1 MEDQRR
7 EKDNPFQPI
16 SLDERLSRPVPKTRH
31 TAHEP
36 MMMRPGQLYGRTPF
50 YQPAVMGSPA
60 PTEPAAPQTVSFSS
74 QPFQPFG
81 SSTAPAAPVQAEPF
95 SSPSFRP
102 VEEIQPAA
110 PSEPSFQP
118 LWQSPMEGSPAE
130 KAVEESPSP
139 EYIPESQ
146 RPVEKDALGVPK
158 YLQRSPS
165 LGEAQPR
172 NWVPSVS
179 TTAETTAPAV
189 EWPSLDVPLWPMTK
203 PVPLEEQAA
212 PETNAAEENTPQSAS
227 ESEMPVSATETEKI
241 AKVETSAD
249 TPGEA
254 PFSNKAENTE
264 TVQSQ
269 PTQSSQPRR
278 RSRMARRELEK
289 ASATGEGTPIP
300 SEFAKA
306 PAAPHA
312 ETIAVEE
319 NENPV
324 SIPEMAAKTVLT
336 AAPQKEEPAVAS
348 TATENGADS
357 AAWGSPAETSADEL
371 QTEVARVELPS
382 STNGEPV
389 KKTRFHGESV
399 QSAETPANETIPQE
413 TEPPVSVQPQTAGTP
428 NDVPPL
434 HAAELSMDEP
444 MPQAVPVFE
453 TQPQTAEASSG
464 VQPLHEAA
472 ASMAESAPHAAA
484 PVFETQPQGAE
495 TSAAVSAA
503 QAAEESA
510 FKPQNPAAEMPMMEP
525 QPQSDNKFTAEDKS
539 APPAAEPL
547 FSAAPCRAEK
557 PVKEESTAAAAP
569 AAGEDEW
576 YKVFQQSG
584 PLWDPAASSMGSE
597 LDAFF
602 SDDAPKAEI
611 HWNFNEDDPFVPSQ
625 EQPVSETPAPVFY
638 PFEEDTLPPTEESPS
653 KDGSAPLHGF
663 DQPFVG
669 GGLPPLGGRME
680 QPSADQPFFA
690 AVSDS
695 EESSWN
701 AVGWNA
707 GGQAAAPEM
716 PFQPGQPYH
725 SAPVE
730 NNGFY
735 AGVESKKP
743 ESSRPAPHRPFAQK
757 PAAAE
762 KPKKSSKPPKEKP
775 PKPPILWGR
784 VAAIA
789 AVAVMLLFCLIA
801 GGKILMSL
809 SANEREMAH
818 VRQAYQEQQGQALEQ
833 AGVKV
838 DLLPAGETFT
848 PTSTPQVFAAP
859 KAEAVQSGNGGETSA
874 DTVEEETTRTRLRR
888 YPDNPL
894 CNVLDSMKEI
904 STEYPD
910 VLARLYIPGVLDEY
924 VVQRNNTY
932 YLTHNYR
939 GSLSDGGA
947 VFLDKDC
954 FISTPPENLLLR
966 GEGNVAGVSFAPL
979 WQYESGGIGFAAGA
993 CFAQL
998 TTLYEDARYVL
1009 FSVIVADSDP
1019 AKPGYFDYASHDT
1032 FDTDAQMME
1041 YVQSAADRSLYGFS
1055 VSVEPSDRLMTL
1067 ATVSSRGNGKCLV
1080 LLFRMVRE
1088 GEAVP

>member
-60 PTEPAAPQTVSFSS
+60 PTEPASPQTIPFSS
-74 QPFQPFG
+74 FQPFG
-81 SSTAPAAPVQAEPF
+81 SVNASVAPMQPEPF
-95 SSPSFRP
+95 ASPSFRP

-130 KAVEESPSP
+130 KAVEESPSS

-227 ESEMPVSATETEKI
+227 ESEMPVSATKPEKI

-249 TPGEA
+249 APGEA
-254 PFSNKAENTE
+254 PLSNKAENTE

-269 PTQSSQPRR
+269 PTQSPQPRR

-348 TATENGADS
+348 PATENGADS

-371 QTEVARVELPS
+371 QTEAARVELPS

-389 KKTRFHGESV
+389 RKTRFHGENV
-399 QSAETPANETIPQE
+399 QAAETPANETIPQE

-434 HAAELSMDEP
+434 HAAELSMDEL
-444 MPQAVPVFE
+444 MPPAVPVFE
-453 TQPQTAEASSG
+453 NQPQTAEASSD

-472 ASMAESAPHAAA
+472 ASMAESAPHAA
-484 PVFETQPQGAE
+484 
-495 TSAAVSAA
+495 AA

-525 QPQSDNKFTAEDKS
+525 QPQSDNEFTVKDQ
-539 APPAAEPL
+539 PDPAAEPL

-557 PVKEESTAAAAP
+557 PVKEENTAAAAP

-611 HWNFNEDDPFVPSQ
+611 HWNFNEDDPFVPLQ

-638 PFEEDTLPPTEESPS
+638 PFEEDMLPPTEESPS
-653 KDGSAPLHGF
+653 KEGSAPLHGF

-690 AVSDS
+690 AASDS
-695 EESSWN
+695 EETS
-701 AVGWNA
+701 WNA

-809 SANEREMAH
+809 SANEREMAQ

-947 VFLDKDC
+947 VFLDRDC

>member
-31 TAHEP
+31 TSHEP

-60 PTEPAAPQTVSFSS
+60 PTEPAAPQTVPFSS
-74 QPFQPFG
+74 FQPFG
-81 SSTAPAAPVQAEPF
+81 SVNASVAPMQPEPF
-95 SSPSFRP
+95 ASPSFRP

-179 TTAETTAPAV
+179 TTAETTAPAA

-203 PVPLEEQAA
+203 PMPLEEQAA

-227 ESEMPVSATETEKI
+227 ESEMPVSATKPEKI

-249 TPGEA
+249 APGEA
-254 PFSNKAENTE
+254 PLSNKAENTE

-371 QTEVARVELPS
+371 QTEAARVELPS

-389 KKTRFHGESV
+389 RKTRFHGESV

-413 TEPPVSVQPQTAGTP
+413 TEPPVSVQPQTAETP

-434 HAAELSMDEP
+434 HAAEPFMAEP

-495 TSAAVSAA
+495 TS
-503 QAAEESA
+503 
-510 FKPQNPAAEMPMMEP
+510 MMEP
-525 QPQSDNKFTAEDKS
+525 QPQSDNEFTAEDKP

-557 PVKEESTAAAAP
+557 PVKEENTAAAAP

-584 PLWDPAASSMGSE
+584 PLWDPAASPMGSE

-611 HWNFNEDDPFVPSQ
+611 HWNFNEDDPFVPLQ

-638 PFEEDTLPPTEESPS
+638 PFEEDMLPPTEESPS
-653 KDGSAPLHGF
+653 KEGSAPLHGF

-690 AVSDS
+690 AASDS
-695 EESSWN
+695 EETS
-701 AVGWNA
+701 WNA

-809 SANEREMAH
+809 SANEREMAQ

-848 PTSTPQVFAAP
+848 PTSTPQMFAAP

-888 YPDNPL
+888 YPNNPL

-947 VFLDKDC
+947 VFLDRDC

-1088 GEAVP
+1088 GETVP

>member
-60 PTEPAAPQTVSFSS
+60 PTEPAAPQTVPFSS
-74 QPFQPFG
+74 FQPFG
-81 SSTAPAAPVQAEPF
+81 SVNASVAPMQPEPF
-95 SSPSFRP
+95 ASPSFRP

-165 LGEAQPR
+165 LGKAQPR

-179 TTAETTAPAV
+179 TTAETTAPAA

-249 TPGEA
+249 APGEA
-254 PFSNKAENTE
+254 PLSNKAENTE
-264 TVQSQ
+264 TVQSR

-371 QTEVARVELPS
+371 QTEAARVELPS

-389 KKTRFHGESV
+389 RKTRFHGENV
-399 QSAETPANETIPQE
+399 QAAETPANETIPQE

-434 HAAELSMDEP
+434 HAAELSMDEL
-444 MPQAVPVFE
+444 MPPAVPVFE
-453 TQPQTAEASSG
+453 NQPQTAEASSD
-464 VQPLHEAA
+464 VPPLHEAA
-472 ASMAESAPHAAA
+472 ASMAESAPHMAA

-495 TSAAVSAA
+495 TSAAMSAA

-510 FKPQNPAAEMPMMEP
+510 FKPQTPAAETSMMEP
-525 QPQSDNKFTAEDKS
+525 QPQSDNEFTVKDQ
-539 APPAAEPL
+539 PDPAAEPL

-584 PLWDPAASSMGSE
+584 PLWDPAASPMGSE

-625 EQPVSETPAPVFY
+625 EQPVAETPAPVFY

-653 KDGSAPLHGF
+653 KDGSVPLHGF

-690 AVSDS
+690 AASDS
-695 EESSWN
+695 EETS
-701 AVGWNA
+701 WNA

-809 SANEREMAH
+809 SANEREMAQ

-947 VFLDKDC
+947 VFLDRDC

-1088 GEAVP
+1088 GETVP

>member
-60 PTEPAAPQTVSFSS
+60 PTEPASPQTVPFSS
-74 QPFQPFG
+74 FQPFG
-81 SSTAPAAPVQAEPF
+81 SVNASVAPMQPEPF
-95 SSPSFRP
+95 ASPSFRP

-227 ESEMPVSATETEKI
+227 ESEMPVSATKPEKI

-249 TPGEA
+249 APGEA
-254 PFSNKAENTE
+254 PLSNKAENTE

-300 SEFAKA
+300 SEFAEA
-306 PAAPHA
+306 PTAPHV
-312 ETIAVEE
+312 ETGTVEE
-319 NENPV
+319 SEN
-324 SIPEMAAKTVLT
+324 SESTPEMAAETLLT
-336 AAPQKEEPAVAS
+336 AAPEKEEPAVAS
-348 TATENGADS
+348 PATENGADS

-371 QTEVARVELPS
+371 QTEAARVELPS

-389 KKTRFHGESV
+389 RKTRFHGESV
-399 QSAETPANETIPQE
+399 QAAETPANETIPQE

-434 HAAELSMDEP
+434 HAAEPFMAEP
-444 MPQAVPVFE
+444 MPPAVPVFE
-453 TQPQTAEASSG
+453 NQPQTAEASSG
-464 VQPLHEAA
+464 VQPLHEAV

-495 TSAAVSAA
+495 TSAAMFAA

-510 FKPQNPAAEMPMMEP
+510 FKPQTPAAEMPMMEP
-525 QPQSDNKFTAEDKS
+525 QPQSDNEFTAEDKP

-557 PVKEESTAAAAP
+557 PVKEENTAAAAP

-584 PLWDPAASSMGSE
+584 PLWDPAASPMGSE

-611 HWNFNEDDPFVPSQ
+611 HWNFNEDDPFVPLQ

-638 PFEEDTLPPTEESPS
+638 PFEEDMLPPTEESPS
-653 KDGSAPLHGF
+653 KEGSAPLHGF

-690 AVSDS
+690 AASDS
-695 EESSWN
+695 EETS
-701 AVGWNA
+701 WNA
-707 GGQAAAPEM
+707 GGQASAPEM

-725 SAPVE
+725 AAPVE

-809 SANEREMAH
+809 SANEREMAQ

-947 VFLDKDC
+947 VFLDRDC

-998 TTLYEDARYVL
+998 TILYEDARYVL

>member
-60 PTEPAAPQTVSFSS
+60 PTEPAAPQTVPFSS
-74 QPFQPFG
+74 FQPFG
-81 SSTAPAAPVQAEPF
+81 SVNASVAPMQPEPF
-95 SSPSFRP
+95 ASPSFRP

-227 ESEMPVSATETEKI
+227 ESEMPVSATKPEKI

-249 TPGEA
+249 APGEA
-254 PFSNKAENTE
+254 PLSNKAENTE

-306 PAAPHA
+306 PTAPHA
-312 ETIAVEE
+312 ETSRCGRKRKLR
-319 NENPV
+319 V

-371 QTEVARVELPS
+371 QTEAARVELPS

-389 KKTRFHGESV
+389 RKTRFHGENV
-399 QSAETPANETIPQE
+399 QAAETPANETIPQE
-413 TEPPVSVQPQTAGTP
+413 TEPPVSVQPQTAETP
-428 NDVPPL
+428 NDVP
-434 HAAELSMDEP
+434 
-444 MPQAVPVFE
+444 
-453 TQPQTAEASSG
+453 
-464 VQPLHEAA
+464 PLHEAA
-472 ASMAESAPHAAA
+472 ASMAESAPHMAA

-495 TSAAVSAA
+495 TSAAMSAA

-510 FKPQNPAAEMPMMEP
+510 FKPQTPAAETSMMEP
-525 QPQSDNKFTAEDKS
+525 QPQSDNEFTVKDQ
-539 APPAAEPL
+539 PDPAAEPL

-584 PLWDPAASSMGSE
+584 PLWDPAASPMGSE

-611 HWNFNEDDPFVPSQ
+611 HWNFNEDDPFVPLQ

-653 KDGSAPLHGF
+653 KEGSAPLHGF

-690 AVSDS
+690 AASDS
-695 EESSWN
+695 EETS
-701 AVGWNA
+701 WNA

-809 SANEREMAH
+809 SANEREMAQ

-848 PTSTPQVFAAP
+848 PMSTPQVFAAP

-947 VFLDKDC
+947 VFLDRDC

-966 GEGNVAGVSFAPL
+966 GEGDVAGVSFAPL

-1088 GEAVP
+1088 GETVP

>member
-60 PTEPAAPQTVSFSS
+60 PTEPAAPQTVPFSS
-74 QPFQPFG
+74 FQPFG
-81 SSTAPAAPVQAEPF
+81 SVNASVAPMQPEPF
-95 SSPSFRP
+95 ASPSFRP

-227 ESEMPVSATETEKI
+227 ESEMPVSATKPEKI

-249 TPGEA
+249 APGEA
-254 PFSNKAENTE
+254 PLSNKAENTE
-264 TVQSQ
+264 TAQSQ

-371 QTEVARVELPS
+371 QTEAARVELPS

-389 KKTRFHGESV
+389 RKTRFHGENV
-399 QSAETPANETIPQE
+399 QAAETPANETIPQE

-434 HAAELSMDEP
+434 HAAEPFMAEP

-495 TSAAVSAA
+495 TSAAMSAA

-510 FKPQNPAAEMPMMEP
+510 FKPQTPAAETSMMEP
-525 QPQSDNKFTAEDKS
+525 QPQSDNEFTVKDQ
-539 APPAAEPL
+539 PDPAAEPL

-584 PLWDPAASSMGSE
+584 PLWDPAASPMGSE

-611 HWNFNEDDPFVPSQ
+611 YWNFNEDDPFVPSQ
-625 EQPVSETPAPVFY
+625 EQPVAETPAPVFY

-653 KDGSAPLHGF
+653 KEGSAPLHGF

-669 GGLPPLGGRME
+669 SGLPPLGGRME

-690 AVSDS
+690 AASDS
-695 EESSWN
+695 EETSWN

-725 SAPVE
+725 AAPVE

-809 SANEREMAH
+809 SANEREMAQ

-947 VFLDKDC
+947 VFLDRDC

>member
-31 TAHEP
+31 TVHEP

-50 YQPAVMGSPA
+50 YQPAVMSSPA
-60 PTEPAAPQTVSFSS
+60 PTEPAAPQTVPFSS
-74 QPFQPFG
+74 FQPFG
-81 SSTAPAAPVQAEPF
+81 SVNASVAPMQPEPF
-95 SSPSFRP
+95 ASPSFRP

-165 LGEAQPR
+165 LGKAQPR

-179 TTAETTAPAV
+179 TTAETTAPAA

-227 ESEMPVSATETEKI
+227 ESEMPVSATKPEKI

-249 TPGEA
+249 APGEA

-289 ASATGEGTPIP
+289 ASATGEGAPIP

-371 QTEVARVELPS
+371 QTEAARVELPS

-389 KKTRFHGESV
+389 RKTRFHGENV
-399 QSAETPANETIPQE
+399 QAAETPANETIPQE
-413 TEPPVSVQPQTAGTP
+413 TEPPVSVQPQTA
-428 NDVPPL
+428 
-434 HAAELSMDEP
+434 
-444 MPQAVPVFE
+444 
-453 TQPQTAEASSG
+453 EASSN

-472 ASMAESAPHAAA
+472 ASMAESAPH
-484 PVFETQPQGAE
+484 
-495 TSAAVSAA
+495 VSAA

-510 FKPQNPAAEMPMMEP
+510 FKLQNPAAETSMMEP
-525 QPQSDNKFTAEDKS
+525 QPQSDNEFTVKDQ
-539 APPAAEPL
+539 PDPAAEPL

-557 PVKEESTAAAAP
+557 PVKEENTAAAAP

-584 PLWDPAASSMGSE
+584 PLWDPAASPMGSE

-611 HWNFNEDDPFVPSQ
+611 HWNFNEDDPFVPLQ

-638 PFEEDTLPPTEESPS
+638 PFEEDMLPPTEESPS
-653 KDGSAPLHGF
+653 KDGSVPLHGF

-690 AVSDS
+690 ATSDS
-695 EESSWN
+695 EETS
-701 AVGWNA
+701 WNA

-809 SANEREMAH
+809 SANEREMAQ

-1088 GEAVP
+1088 GEAIP

>member
-179 TTAETTAPAV
+179 TTAETTAPAA

-300 SEFAKA
+300 SEFAEA
-306 PAAPHA
+306 PTAPHV
-312 ETIAVEE
+312 ETGTVEE
-319 NENPV
+319 SEN
-324 SIPEMAAKTVLT
+324 SESTPEMAAETLLT
-336 AAPQKEEPAVAS
+336 AAPEKEEPAVAS

-357 AAWGSPAETSADEL
+357 AAWGSPAETSAAAS
-371 QTEVARVELPS
+371 QTETPIVERPS
-382 STNGEPV
+382 PANGEPV
-389 KKTRFHGESV
+389 RKTRFHGESV
-399 QSAETPANETIPQE
+399 QPAEKPANETIPQE

-434 HAAELSMDEP
+434 HAAESFMAEP
-444 MPQAVPVFE
+444 MPPAVPVFE
-453 TQPQTAEASSG
+453 TQPQTAEASSN

-611 HWNFNEDDPFVPSQ
+611 HWNFNEDDPFVPLQ

-638 PFEEDTLPPTEESPS
+638 PFEEDMLPPTEESPS
-653 KDGSAPLHGF
+653 KEGSAPLHGF

-690 AVSDS
+690 AASDS
-695 EESSWN
+695 EETS
-701 AVGWNA
+701 WNA

-725 SAPVE
+725 AAPVE
-730 NNGFY
+730 DNGFY

-809 SANEREMAH
+809 SANEREMAQ

-947 VFLDKDC
+947 VFLDRDC

>member
-31 TAHEP
+31 TVHEP

-50 YQPAVMGSPA
+50 YQPAVMGSAA
-60 PTEPAAPQTVSFSS
+60 PTQPVAPQTVSFSS

-81 SSTAPAAPVQAEPF
+81 SVNASVAPMQPEPF
-95 SSPSFRP
+95 ASPSFRP

-110 PSEPSFQP
+110 PSEPTFQP
-118 LWQSPMEGSPAE
+118 LWQSPLEGSPAE
-130 KAVEESPSP
+130 KAVEESHSP

-179 TTAETTAPAV
+179 TTAETTAPAA

-212 PETNAAEENTPQSAS
+212 PETKTAEENTPQSAS

-249 TPGEA
+249 APGEA

-324 SIPEMAAKTVLT
+324 SIPEMAAETVLT
-336 AAPQKEEPAVAS
+336 AAPKKEEPAVAS

-371 QTEVARVELPS
+371 QTEAARVELPS

-389 KKTRFHGESV
+389 RKTRFHGENV

-434 HAAELSMDEP
+434 HAAEPFMAEP

-453 TQPQTAEASSG
+453 NQPQTAEASSD

-495 TSAAVSAA
+495 TSAAMSAA

-525 QPQSDNKFTAEDKS
+525 QPQSDNEFTAEDKP

-584 PLWDPAASSMGSE
+584 PLWDPAASPMGSE

-653 KDGSAPLHGF
+653 KEGSAPLHGF

-680 QPSADQPFFA
+680 QPSADQPYFA
-690 AVSDS
+690 AASDS
-695 EESSWN
+695 EEPSWN

-725 SAPVE
+725 AAPVE

-809 SANEREMAH
+809 SANEREMAQ

-947 VFLDKDC
+947 VFLDRDC

>member
-60 PTEPAAPQTVSFSS
+60 PTEPAAPQTVPFSS
-74 QPFQPFG
+74 FQPFG
-81 SSTAPAAPVQAEPF
+81 SVNASVAPMQPEPF
-95 SSPSFRP
+95 ASPSFRP
-102 VEEIQPAA
+102 VEEIQHAA
-110 PSEPSFQP
+110 PSEPTFQP

-130 KAVEESPSP
+130 KAVEESPSS

-165 LGEAQPR
+165 LGKAQPR

-179 TTAETTAPAV
+179 TTAETTAPAA

-227 ESEMPVSATETEKI
+227 ESEMPVSATKPEKI

-249 TPGEA
+249 APGEA
-254 PFSNKAENTE
+254 PLSNKAENTE

-324 SIPEMAAKTVLT
+324 SIPEMAAETVLT

-371 QTEVARVELPS
+371 QTEAPRVELPS

-389 KKTRFHGESV
+389 RKTRFHGENV
-399 QSAETPANETIPQE
+399 QAAETPANETIPQE
-413 TEPPVSVQPQTAGTP
+413 TEPPVSVQPQTA
-428 NDVPPL
+428 
-434 HAAELSMDEP
+434 
-444 MPQAVPVFE
+444 
-453 TQPQTAEASSG
+453 EASSD

-472 ASMAESAPHAAA
+472 ASMAESAPHVAA

-495 TSAAVSAA
+495 TSAAMSAA

-525 QPQSDNKFTAEDKS
+525 QPQSDNEFTVKDQ
-539 APPAAEPL
+539 PDPAAEPL

-557 PVKEESTAAAAP
+557 PVKEENTAAAAP
-569 AAGEDEW
+569 AAGEDDW

-584 PLWDPAASSMGSE
+584 PLWDPAASPMGSE

-611 HWNFNEDDPFVPSQ
+611 HWNFNEDDPFVPLQ

-690 AVSDS
+690 AASDS
-695 EESSWN
+695 EETS
-701 AVGWNA
+701 WNA
-707 GGQAAAPEM
+707 GGQAAAPET

-743 ESSRPAPHRPFAQK
+743 EASRPAPHRPFAQK

-809 SANEREMAH
+809 SANEREMAQ

-947 VFLDKDC
+947 VFLDRDC

>member
-16 SLDERLSRPVPKTRH
+16 SLDERLSRPVPKIRH

-60 PTEPAAPQTVSFSS
+60 PTQPAAPQTVPFSS
-74 QPFQPFG
+74 FQPFG
-81 SSTAPAAPVQAEPF
+81 SVNASVAPMQPEPF
-95 SSPSFRP
+95 ASPSFRP

-179 TTAETTAPAV
+179 TTAETTAPAA

-203 PVPLEEQAA
+203 PVPLEEQSA

-227 ESEMPVSATETEKI
+227 ESEMPVSATKPKKI

-249 TPGEA
+249 APGEA

-324 SIPEMAAKTVLT
+324 SIPEMAAETVLT

-371 QTEVARVELPS
+371 QTEAARVELPS

-389 KKTRFHGESV
+389 RKTRFHGENV
-399 QSAETPANETIPQE
+399 QAAETPANETIPQE

-434 HAAELSMDEP
+434 HAAEPFMAEP
-444 MPQAVPVFE
+444 MPPAVPVFE
-453 TQPQTAEASSG
+453 NQPQTAEASSG

-495 TSAAVSAA
+495 TSAAMSAA

-510 FKPQNPAAEMPMMEP
+510 FKPQTPAAETSMMEP
-525 QPQSDNKFTAEDKS
+525 QPQSDNEFTAEDKP

-557 PVKEESTAAAAP
+557 PVKEENTAAAAP

-584 PLWDPAASSMGSE
+584 PLWDPAASPMGSE

-611 HWNFNEDDPFVPSQ
+611 HWNFNEDDPFVPLQ

-653 KDGSAPLHGF
+653 KDGSVPLHGF

-690 AVSDS
+690 AASDS
-695 EESSWN
+695 EETS
-701 AVGWNA
+701 WNA

-809 SANEREMAH
+809 SANEREMAQ

-848 PTSTPQVFAAP
+848 PMSTPQVFAAP

-874 DTVEEETTRTRLRR
+874 DTVEEETIRTRLRR

-947 VFLDKDC
+947 VFLDRDC

-1088 GEAVP
+1088 GETVP

>member
-31 TAHEP
+31 TVHEP

-50 YQPAVMGSPA
+50 YQPAVMGSAA
-60 PTEPAAPQTVSFSS
+60 PTEPAAPQTIPFSS
-74 QPFQPFG
+74 FQPFG
-81 SSTAPAAPVQAEPF
+81 SVNASVAPMQPEPF
-95 SSPSFRP
+95 ASPSFRP

-110 PSEPSFQP
+110 PSEPTFQP

-179 TTAETTAPAV
+179 TTAETTAPAA

-203 PVPLEEQAA
+203 PVPREEQSA

-227 ESEMPVSATETEKI
+227 ESEMPVFATETEKI

-249 TPGEA
+249 APGEA
-254 PFSNKAENTE
+254 PLSNKAENTE

-278 RSRMARRELEK
+278 RSRMARREK
-289 ASATGEGTPIP
+289 ASTAVEGTPIP

-348 TATENGADS
+348 TATENGADF

-371 QTEVARVELPS
+371 QTEAARVELPS

-389 KKTRFHGESV
+389 RKTRFHGENV

-413 TEPPVSVQPQTAGTP
+413 TEPPASVQPQTAETH

-434 HAAELSMDEP
+434 HAAEPFMAEP

-484 PVFETQPQGAE
+484 SVFETQPQWAE
-495 TSAAVSAA
+495 TSAAMSAA

-525 QPQSDNKFTAEDKS
+525 QPQSDNEFTVKDQ
-539 APPAAEPL
+539 PDPAAEPL

-584 PLWDPAASSMGSE
+584 PLWDPAASPMGSE

-653 KDGSAPLHGF
+653 KEGSAPLHGF

-690 AVSDS
+690 AASDS
-695 EESSWN
+695 EEPSWN

-725 SAPVE
+725 AAPVE

-809 SANEREMAH
+809 SANEREMAQ

>member
-60 PTEPAAPQTVSFSS
+60 PTEPAAPQTVPFSS
-74 QPFQPFG
+74 FQPFG
-81 SSTAPAAPVQAEPF
+81 SVNASVAPMQPEPF
-95 SSPSFRP
+95 ASPSFRP

-179 TTAETTAPAV
+179 TTAETTAPAA

-203 PVPLEEQAA
+203 PVPLEEQSA

-227 ESEMPVSATETEKI
+227 ESEMPVSATKPEKI

-249 TPGEA
+249 APGEA
-254 PFSNKAENTE
+254 PLSNKAENTE

-371 QTEVARVELPS
+371 QTEAARVELPS

-389 KKTRFHGESV
+389 RKTRFHGENV
-399 QSAETPANETIPQE
+399 QAAETPANETIPQE
-413 TEPPVSVQPQTAGTP
+413 TEPPVSVQPQTVGTP

-434 HAAELSMDEP
+434 HAAEPFMAEP
-444 MPQAVPVFE
+444 MPQAVQVFE

-495 TSAAVSAA
+495 TSAAMSAA

-510 FKPQNPAAEMPMMEP
+510 FKPQTPAAETSMMEP
-525 QPQSDNKFTAEDKS
+525 QPQSDNEFTVKDQ
-539 APPAAEPL
+539 PDPAAEPL

-584 PLWDPAASSMGSE
+584 PLWDPAASPMGSE

-611 HWNFNEDDPFVPSQ
+611 HWNFNEDDPFVPLQ

-638 PFEEDTLPPTEESPS
+638 PFEEDMLPPTEESPS
-653 KDGSAPLHGF
+653 KEGSAPLHGF

-680 QPSADQPFFA
+680 QSSADQPFFA
-690 AVSDS
+690 AASDS
-695 EESSWN
+695 EETS
-701 AVGWNA
+701 WNA

-809 SANEREMAH
+809 SANEREMAQ

-874 DTVEEETTRTRLRR
+874 DTVEEETIRTRLRR

-947 VFLDKDC
+947 VFLDRDC

>member
-60 PTEPAAPQTVSFSS
+60 PTEPAAPQTVPFSS
-74 QPFQPFG
+74 FQPFG
-81 SSTAPAAPVQAEPF
+81 SVNASVAPMQPEPF
-95 SSPSFRP
+95 ASPSFRP

-189 EWPSLDVPLWPMTK
+189 EGPSLDVPLWPMTK

-227 ESEMPVSATETEKI
+227 ESEMPVSATKPEKI

-249 TPGEA
+249 APGETPLA
-254 PFSNKAENTE
+254 NKAENTE

-300 SEFAKA
+300 SEFAEA
-306 PAAPHA
+306 PTAPHV
-312 ETIAVEE
+312 EMGTVEE
-319 NENPV
+319 SEN
-324 SIPEMAAKTVLT
+324 SESTPEMAAKTVLT

-357 AAWGSPAETSADEL
+357 AAWGSPAETSAAAS
-371 QTEVARVELPS
+371 QTETPIVERPS
-382 STNGEPV
+382 PANGEPV
-389 KKTRFHGESV
+389 RKTRFHGESV
-399 QSAETPANETIPQE
+399 QPAETPANETIPQE
-413 TEPPVSVQPQTAGTP
+413 TEPPVSVQPQTA
-428 NDVPPL
+428 
-434 HAAELSMDEP
+434 
-444 MPQAVPVFE
+444 
-453 TQPQTAEASSG
+453 EASSD
-464 VQPLHEAA
+464 VHPLHEAA

-495 TSAAVSAA
+495 TSAAMSAA

-510 FKPQNPAAEMPMMEP
+510 FKPQTPAAETSMMEP
-525 QPQSDNKFTAEDKS
+525 QPQSDNEFTVKDQ
-539 APPAAEPL
+539 PDPAAEPL

-557 PVKEESTAAAAP
+557 PVKEENTAAAAP

-584 PLWDPAASSMGSE
+584 PLWDPAASPMGSE

-653 KDGSAPLHGF
+653 KEGSAPLHGF

-690 AVSDS
+690 AASDS
-695 EESSWN
+695 EETS
-701 AVGWNA
+701 WNA

-725 SAPVE
+725 AASVE

-809 SANEREMAH
+809 SANEREMAQ

-947 VFLDKDC
+947 VFLDRDC

-998 TTLYEDARYVL
+998 TTLYEEARYVL

-1080 LLFRMVRE
+1080 LLFRMMRE

>member
-31 TAHEP
+31 TVHEP

-60 PTEPAAPQTVSFSS
+60 PTEPAAPQTVPFSS
-74 QPFQPFG
+74 FQPFG
-81 SSTAPAAPVQAEPF
+81 SVNASVAPMQPEPF
-95 SSPSFRP
+95 ASPSFRP

-179 TTAETTAPAV
+179 TTAETTAPAA

-227 ESEMPVSATETEKI
+227 ESEMPVSATKPEKI

-249 TPGEA
+249 ALGEA

-312 ETIAVEE
+312 ETGTVEE
-319 NENPV
+319 SEN
-324 SIPEMAAKTVLT
+324 SESTPEMAAETLLT
-336 AAPQKEEPAVAS
+336 AAPEKEEPAVAS

-357 AAWGSPAETSADEL
+357 AAWGSPAETSAAAS
-371 QTEVARVELPS
+371 QTETPIVERPS
-382 STNGEPV
+382 PANGEPV
-389 KKTRFHGESV
+389 RKTRFHGESV
-399 QSAETPANETIPQE
+399 QPAEKPANETIPQE

-444 MPQAVPVFE
+444 MPQAVHVFE

-495 TSAAVSAA
+495 TSAAMSAA

-510 FKPQNPAAEMPMMEP
+510 FKPQTPAAETSMMEP
-525 QPQSDNKFTAEDKS
+525 QPQSDNEFTAEDKP

-557 PVKEESTAAAAP
+557 PVKEENTAAAAP

-584 PLWDPAASSMGSE
+584 PLWDPAASPMGSE

-611 HWNFNEDDPFVPSQ
+611 HWNFNEDDPFVPLQ

-638 PFEEDTLPPTEESPS
+638 PFEEDMLPPTEESPS
-653 KDGSAPLHGF
+653 KEGSAPLHGF

-690 AVSDS
+690 AASDS
-695 EESSWN
+695 EETS
-701 AVGWNA
+701 WNA
-707 GGQAAAPEM
+707 GGQAAAPDM

-725 SAPVE
+725 AAPVE

-809 SANEREMAH
+809 SANEREMAQ

-947 VFLDKDC
+947 VFLDRDC

>member
-60 PTEPAAPQTVSFSS
+60 PTEPAAPQTVPFSS
-74 QPFQPFG
+74 FQPFG
-81 SSTAPAAPVQAEPF
+81 SVNASVAPMQPEPF
-95 SSPSFRP
+95 ASPSFRP

-110 PSEPSFQP
+110 PSEPTFQP

-179 TTAETTAPAV
+179 TTAETTAPAA

-227 ESEMPVSATETEKI
+227 ESEMPVSATKPEKI

-249 TPGEA
+249 APGEA
-254 PFSNKAENTE
+254 PLSNKAENTE

-300 SEFAKA
+300 SEFAEA
-306 PAAPHA
+306 PTAPHV
-312 ETIAVEE
+312 ETGTVEE
-319 NENPV
+319 SEN
-324 SIPEMAAKTVLT
+324 SESTPEMAAETLLT
-336 AAPQKEEPAVAS
+336 AAPEKEEPAVAS
-348 TATENGADS
+348 PATENGADS
-357 AAWGSPAETSADEL
+357 AAWGSPAETSAAAS
-371 QTEVARVELPS
+371 QTETPIVERPS
-382 STNGEPV
+382 PANGEPV
-389 KKTRFHGESV
+389 RKTRFHGENV
-399 QSAETPANETIPQE
+399 QAAETPANETIPQE
-413 TEPPVSVQPQTAGTP
+413 TEPPVSVQPQTAETP

-434 HAAELSMDEP
+434 HAAEPFMAEP

-453 TQPQTAEASSG
+453 NQPQTAKASSD

-472 ASMAESAPHAAA
+472 ASMAESAPHVAA

-495 TSAAVSAA
+495 TSAAMSAA

-525 QPQSDNKFTAEDKS
+525 QPQSDNEFTAEDKP

-557 PVKEESTAAAAP
+557 PVKEENTAGAAP

-584 PLWDPAASSMGSE
+584 PLWDPAASPMGSE

-611 HWNFNEDDPFVPSQ
+611 HWNFNEDDPFVPLQ

-638 PFEEDTLPPTEESPS
+638 PFEEDMLPPTEESPS
-653 KDGSAPLHGF
+653 KEGSAPLHGF

-690 AVSDS
+690 AASDS
-695 EESSWN
+695 EETSWN

-707 GGQAAAPEM
+707 GGQAAAPET

-725 SAPVE
+725 AAPVE

-809 SANEREMAH
+809 SANEREMAQ

-947 VFLDKDC
+947 VFLDRDC

>member
-60 PTEPAAPQTVSFSS
+60 PTEPAAPQTVPFSS
-74 QPFQPFG
+74 FQPFG
-81 SSTAPAAPVQAEPF
+81 SVNASVAPMQPEPF
-95 SSPSFRP
+95 ASPSFRP

-146 RPVEKDALGVPK
+146 RSVEKDALGVPK

-165 LGEAQPR
+165 LGKAQPR

-203 PVPLEEQAA
+203 PVPLEEQSA

-227 ESEMPVSATETEKI
+227 ESEMPVSATKPEKI

-249 TPGEA
+249 APGEA
-254 PFSNKAENTE
+254 PLSNKAENTE

-306 PAAPHA
+306 PTAPHA
-312 ETIAVEE
+312 ETGTVEE
-319 NENPV
+319 SEN
-324 SIPEMAAKTVLT
+324 SESTPEMAAETLLT

-371 QTEVARVELPS
+371 QTEAARVELPS

-389 KKTRFHGESV
+389 RKTRFHGENV
-399 QSAETPANETIPQE
+399 QAAETPANETIPQE

-434 HAAELSMDEP
+434 H
-444 MPQAVPVFE
+444 
-453 TQPQTAEASSG
+453 
-464 VQPLHEAA
+464 EAA
-472 ASMAESAPHAAA
+472 ASMAESAPQAV

-495 TSAAVSAA
+495 TSAAMSAA

-510 FKPQNPAAEMPMMEP
+510 FKPQTPAAEMPMMEP
-525 QPQSDNKFTAEDKS
+525 QPQSDNEFTVKDQ
-539 APPAAEPL
+539 PDPAAEPL

-584 PLWDPAASSMGSE
+584 PLWDPAASPMGSE

-611 HWNFNEDDPFVPSQ
+611 HWNFNEDDPFVPLQ

-653 KDGSAPLHGF
+653 KDGSVPLHGF

-690 AVSDS
+690 AASDS
-695 EESSWN
+695 EETS
-701 AVGWNA
+701 WNA

-809 SANEREMAH
+809 SANEREMAQ

-848 PTSTPQVFAAP
+848 PMSTPQVFAAP

-947 VFLDKDC
+947 VFLDRDC

>member
-31 TAHEP
+31 TVHEP

-50 YQPAVMGSPA
+50 YQPAVMGSAA
-60 PTEPAAPQTVSFSS
+60 PTQPAAPQTVPFSS
-74 QPFQPFG
+74 FQPFG
-81 SSTAPAAPVQAEPF
+81 SVNASVAPMQPEPF
-95 SSPSFRP
+95 ASPSFRP

-110 PSEPSFQP
+110 PSEPTFQP

-130 KAVEESPSP
+130 KAVEESPSS

-179 TTAETTAPAV
+179 TTAETTAPAA

-203 PVPLEEQAA
+203 PVPLDEQAA

-227 ESEMPVSATETEKI
+227 ESEMPVSATKPEKI

-249 TPGEA
+249 APGEA
-254 PFSNKAENTE
+254 PLSNKAENTE
-264 TVQSQ
+264 SVQSQ

-319 NENPV
+319 SEN
-324 SIPEMAAKTVLT
+324 SESTPEMAAETLLT
-336 AAPQKEEPAVAS
+336 AAPEKEEPAVAS
-348 TATENGADS
+348 PATENGADS
-357 AAWGSPAETSADEL
+357 AAWGSPAETSAAAS
-371 QTEVARVELPS
+371 QTETPIVERPS
-382 STNGEPV
+382 PANGEPV
-389 KKTRFHGESV
+389 RKTRFHGESV
-399 QSAETPANETIPQE
+399 QPAEKPANETIPQE

-434 HAAELSMDEP
+434 HAAEPFMAEP

-453 TQPQTAEASSG
+453 NQPQTAEASSD

-495 TSAAVSAA
+495 TSAAMSAA

-525 QPQSDNKFTAEDKS
+525 QPQSDNEFTAEDKP

-557 PVKEESTAAAAP
+557 PVKEENTAAAAP

-584 PLWDPAASSMGSE
+584 PLWDPAASPMGSE

-611 HWNFNEDDPFVPSQ
+611 HWNFNEDDPFVPLQ

-638 PFEEDTLPPTEESPS
+638 PFEEDMLPPTEESPS

-690 AVSDS
+690 AASDS
-695 EESSWN
+695 EETS
-701 AVGWNA
+701 WNA

-725 SAPVE
+725 AAPVE
-730 NNGFY
+730 DNGFY

>member
-60 PTEPAAPQTVSFSS
+60 PTEPAAPQTVPFSS
-74 QPFQPFG
+74 FQPFG
-81 SSTAPAAPVQAEPF
+81 SVNASVAPMQPEPF
-95 SSPSFRP
+95 ASPSFRP

-165 LGEAQPR
+165 LGKAQPR

-179 TTAETTAPAV
+179 TTAETTAPAA

-203 PVPLEEQAA
+203 PVPLEEQSA

-227 ESEMPVSATETEKI
+227 ESEMPVSATKPEKI

-249 TPGEA
+249 APGEA
-254 PFSNKAENTE
+254 PLSNKAENTE
-264 TVQSQ
+264 TVQSR

-371 QTEVARVELPS
+371 QTEAARVELPS

-389 KKTRFHGESV
+389 RKTRFHGENV
-399 QSAETPANETIPQE
+399 QAAETPANETIPQE

-434 HAAELSMDEP
+434 HAAELSMDEL
-444 MPQAVPVFE
+444 MPPAVPVFE
-453 TQPQTAEASSG
+453 NQPQTAEASSD

-472 ASMAESAPHAAA
+472 ASMAESAPHVAA

-495 TSAAVSAA
+495 TSAAMSAA

-525 QPQSDNKFTAEDKS
+525 QPQSDNEFTAEDKP

-557 PVKEESTAAAAP
+557 PVKEENTAAAAP

-584 PLWDPAASSMGSE
+584 PLWDPAASPMGSE

-611 HWNFNEDDPFVPSQ
+611 HWNFNEDDPFVPLQ

-638 PFEEDTLPPTEESPS
+638 PFEEDMLPPTEESPS
-653 KDGSAPLHGF
+653 KEGSAPLHGF

-690 AVSDS
+690 AASDS
-695 EESSWN
+695 EETS
-701 AVGWNA
+701 WNA

-809 SANEREMAH
+809 SANEREMAQ

-1088 GEAVP
+1088 GETVP

>member
-60 PTEPAAPQTVSFSS
+60 PTEPAAPQTVPFSS
-74 QPFQPFG
+74 FQPFG
-81 SSTAPAAPVQAEPF
+81 SVNASVAPMQPEPF
-95 SSPSFRP
+95 ASPSFRP
-102 VEEIQPAA
+102 VEEIQHAA
-110 PSEPSFQP
+110 PSEPTFQP

-130 KAVEESPSP
+130 KAVEESPSS

-165 LGEAQPR
+165 LGKAQPR

-179 TTAETTAPAV
+179 TTAETTAPAA

-227 ESEMPVSATETEKI
+227 ESEMPVSATKPEKI

-249 TPGEA
+249 APGEA
-254 PFSNKAENTE
+254 PLSNKAENTE

-324 SIPEMAAKTVLT
+324 SIPEMAAETVLT

-371 QTEVARVELPS
+371 QTEAPRVELPS

-389 KKTRFHGESV
+389 RKTRFHGENV
-399 QSAETPANETIPQE
+399 QAAETPANETIPQE
-413 TEPPVSVQPQTAGTP
+413 TEPPVSVQPQTA
-428 NDVPPL
+428 
-434 HAAELSMDEP
+434 
-444 MPQAVPVFE
+444 
-453 TQPQTAEASSG
+453 EASSD

-472 ASMAESAPHAAA
+472 ASMAESAPHVAA

-495 TSAAVSAA
+495 TSAAMSAA

-525 QPQSDNKFTAEDKS
+525 QPQSDNEFTVKDQ
-539 APPAAEPL
+539 PDPAAEPL

-584 PLWDPAASSMGSE
+584 PLWDPAASPMGSE

-625 EQPVSETPAPVFY
+625 EQPVAETPAPVFY

-653 KDGSAPLHGF
+653 KDGSVPLHGF

-690 AVSDS
+690 AASDS
-695 EESSWN
+695 EETS
-701 AVGWNA
+701 WNA

-809 SANEREMAH
+809 SANEREMAQ

-947 VFLDKDC
+947 VFLDRDC

>member
-60 PTEPAAPQTVSFSS
+60 PTEPAAPQTVPFSS
-74 QPFQPFG
+74 FQPFG
-81 SSTAPAAPVQAEPF
+81 SVNASVAPMQPEPF
-95 SSPSFRP
+95 ASPSFRP

-165 LGEAQPR
+165 LGKAQPR

-179 TTAETTAPAV
+179 TTAETTAPAA

-212 PETNAAEENTPQSAS
+212 PETNAVEENTPQSAS
-227 ESEMPVSATETEKI
+227 ESEMPVSATKPEKI

-249 TPGEA
+249 APGEA
-254 PFSNKAENTE
+254 PLSNKAENTE

-371 QTEVARVELPS
+371 QTEAARVELPS

-389 KKTRFHGESV
+389 RKTRFHGENV
-399 QSAETPANETIPQE
+399 QAAETPANETIPQE
-413 TEPPVSVQPQTAGTP
+413 TEPPVSVQPQTA
-428 NDVPPL
+428 
-434 HAAELSMDEP
+434 
-444 MPQAVPVFE
+444 
-453 TQPQTAEASSG
+453 EASSG

-472 ASMAESAPHAAA
+472 ATMAESAPHAAA

-495 TSAAVSAA
+495 TSAAMSAA

-510 FKPQNPAAEMPMMEP
+510 FKPQTPAAETSMMEP
-525 QPQSDNKFTAEDKS
+525 QPQSDNEFTVKDQ
-539 APPAAEPL
+539 PDPAAEPL

-557 PVKEESTAAAAP
+557 PVKEENTAAAAP

-584 PLWDPAASSMGSE
+584 PLWDPAASPMGSE

-611 HWNFNEDDPFVPSQ
+611 HWNFNEDDPFVPLQ

-638 PFEEDTLPPTEESPS
+638 PFEEDMLPPTEESPS
-653 KDGSAPLHGF
+653 KEGSAPLHGF

-690 AVSDS
+690 AASDS
-695 EESSWN
+695 EETS
-701 AVGWNA
+701 WNA

-809 SANEREMAH
+809 SANEREMAQ

-859 KAEAVQSGNGGETSA
+859 KAESVQRGNGGETSA

-947 VFLDKDC
+947 VFLDRDC

>member
-31 TAHEP
+31 TVHEP

-60 PTEPAAPQTVSFSS
+60 PTEPAAPQTVPFSS
-74 QPFQPFG
+74 FQPFG
-81 SSTAPAAPVQAEPF
+81 SVNASVAPMQPEPF
-95 SSPSFRP
+95 ASPSFRP

-227 ESEMPVSATETEKI
+227 ESEMPVSATKPEKI

-249 TPGEA
+249 APGEA
-254 PFSNKAENTE
+254 PLSNKAENTE

-371 QTEVARVELPS
+371 QTEAARVELPS

-389 KKTRFHGESV
+389 RKTRFHGENV
-399 QSAETPANETIPQE
+399 QAAETPANETIPQE

-434 HAAELSMDEP
+434 H
-444 MPQAVPVFE
+444 
-453 TQPQTAEASSG
+453 
-464 VQPLHEAA
+464 EAA
-472 ASMAESAPHAAA
+472 ASMAESAPHMAA

-495 TSAAVSAA
+495 TSAAMSAA

-510 FKPQNPAAEMPMMEP
+510 FKPQTPAAETSMMEP
-525 QPQSDNKFTAEDKS
+525 QPQSDNEFTVKDQ
-539 APPAAEPL
+539 PDPAAEPL

-584 PLWDPAASSMGSE
+584 PLWDPAASPMGSE

-611 HWNFNEDDPFVPSQ
+611 HWNFNEDDPFVPLQ

-638 PFEEDTLPPTEESPS
+638 PFEEDMLPPTEESPS
-653 KDGSAPLHGF
+653 KEGSAPLHGF

-690 AVSDS
+690 AASDS
-695 EESSWN
+695 EETSWN

-707 GGQAAAPEM
+707 GGQAAAPET

-730 NNGFY
+730 NNGLY

-809 SANEREMAH
+809 SANEREMAQ

-947 VFLDKDC
+947 VFLDRDC

-1088 GEAVP
+1088 GETVP

>member
-60 PTEPAAPQTVSFSS
+60 PTEPAAPQTVPFSS
-74 QPFQPFG
+74 FQPFG
-81 SSTAPAAPVQAEPF
+81 SVNASVAPMQPEPF
-95 SSPSFRP
+95 ASPSFRP

-110 PSEPSFQP
+110 PSEPSFQL

-179 TTAETTAPAV
+179 TTAKTTAPAA

-203 PVPLEEQAA
+203 PVPLEEQSA

-227 ESEMPVSATETEKI
+227 ESEMPVSATKPEKI
-241 AKVETSAD
+241 VKVETSAD
-249 TPGEA
+249 APGEA
-254 PFSNKAENTE
+254 PLSNKAENTE

-300 SEFAKA
+300 SEFAEA
-306 PAAPHA
+306 PTAPHA
-312 ETIAVEE
+312 ETGTVEE
-319 NENPV
+319 SEN
-324 SIPEMAAKTVLT
+324 SESTPEMAAETLLT
-336 AAPQKEEPAVAS
+336 AAPEKEEPAVAS
-348 TATENGADS
+348 PATENGADS
-357 AAWGSPAETSADEL
+357 AAWGSPAETSAAAS
-371 QTEVARVELPS
+371 QTETPIVERPS
-382 STNGEPV
+382 PANGEPV
-389 KKTRFHGESV
+389 RKTRFHGESV
-399 QSAETPANETIPQE
+399 QPAEKPANETIPQE
-413 TEPPVSVQPQTAGTP
+413 TEPPVSVQPQTAETP

-434 HAAELSMDEP
+434 HAAEPFMAEP
-444 MPQAVPVFE
+444 MPPAVPVFE
-453 TQPQTAEASSG
+453 NQPQTAEASSD

-495 TSAAVSAA
+495 TSAAMSAA

-525 QPQSDNKFTAEDKS
+525 QPQSDNEFTVKDQ
-539 APPAAEPL
+539 PDPATEPL

-557 PVKEESTAAAAP
+557 PVKEENTAAAAP

-584 PLWDPAASSMGSE
+584 PLWDPAASPMGSE

-611 HWNFNEDDPFVPSQ
+611 HWNFNEDDPFVPLQ

-638 PFEEDTLPPTEESPS
+638 PFEEDMLPPTEESPS
-653 KDGSAPLHGF
+653 KEGSAPLHGF

-690 AVSDS
+690 AASDS
-695 EESSWN
+695 EETS
-701 AVGWNA
+701 WNA
-707 GGQAAAPEM
+707 GGQAAAPET

-725 SAPVE
+725 AAPVE

-735 AGVESKKP
+735 ADVESKKH

-809 SANEREMAH
+809 SANEREMAQ

-947 VFLDKDC
+947 VFLDRDC

>member
-50 YQPAVMGSPA
+50 YQPAVMGSAA
-60 PTEPAAPQTVSFSS
+60 PTQPAAPQTVSFSS

-179 TTAETTAPAV
+179 TTAETTAPAA

-357 AAWGSPAETSADEL
+357 AAWGSPAETSAAAS
-371 QTEVARVELPS
+371 QTETPIVERPS
-382 STNGEPV
+382 PANGEPV
-389 KKTRFHGESV
+389 RKTRFHGESV
-399 QSAETPANETIPQE
+399 QPAEKPANETIPQE

-638 PFEEDTLPPTEESPS
+638 PFEEDMLPPTEESPS
-653 KDGSAPLHGF
+653 KEGSAPLHGF

-690 AVSDS
+690 AASDS
-695 EESSWN
+695 EETS
-701 AVGWNA
+701 WNA

-725 SAPVE
+725 AAPVE
-730 NNGFY
+730 DNGFY

-947 VFLDKDC
+947 VFLDRDC

>member
-60 PTEPAAPQTVSFSS
+60 PTEPAAPQTVPFSS
-74 QPFQPFG
+74 FQPFG
-81 SSTAPAAPVQAEPF
+81 SVNASVAPMQPEPF
-95 SSPSFRP
+95 ASPSFRP

-110 PSEPSFQP
+110 PSEPTFQP

-179 TTAETTAPAV
+179 TTAETTAPAA

-227 ESEMPVSATETEKI
+227 ESEMPVSATKPEKI

-249 TPGEA
+249 APGEA
-254 PFSNKAENTE
+254 PLSNKAENTE

-319 NENPV
+319 NENSV

-371 QTEVARVELPS
+371 QTEAARVELPS

-389 KKTRFHGESV
+389 RKTRFHGENV
-399 QSAETPANETIPQE
+399 QAAETPANETIPQE

-434 HAAELSMDEP
+434 HAAEPFMAEP

-495 TSAAVSAA
+495 TS
-503 QAAEESA
+503 
-510 FKPQNPAAEMPMMEP
+510 MMEP
-525 QPQSDNKFTAEDKS
+525 QPQSDNEFTVKDQ
-539 APPAAEPL
+539 PDPAAEPL

-557 PVKEESTAAAAP
+557 PVKEENTAAAAP

-584 PLWDPAASSMGSE
+584 PLWDPAASPMGSE

-611 HWNFNEDDPFVPSQ
+611 HWNFNEDDPFVPLQ

-638 PFEEDTLPPTEESPS
+638 PFEDDMLPPTEESPS
-653 KDGSAPLHGF
+653 KEGSAPLHGF

-690 AVSDS
+690 AASDS
-695 EESSWN
+695 EETS
-701 AVGWNA
+701 WNA

-809 SANEREMAH
+809 SANEREMAQ

-874 DTVEEETTRTRLRR
+874 DTVEEETIRTRLRR

-947 VFLDKDC
+947 VFLDRDC

-1080 LLFRMVRE
+1080 LLFRMMRE

>member
-60 PTEPAAPQTVSFSS
+60 PTEPAAPQTVPFSS
-74 QPFQPFG
+74 FQPFG
-81 SSTAPAAPVQAEPF
+81 SVNASVAPMQPEPF
-95 SSPSFRP
+95 ASPSFRP

-110 PSEPSFQP
+110 PSEPTFQP

-179 TTAETTAPAV
+179 TTVETTAPAV

-249 TPGEA
+249 APGEA
-254 PFSNKAENTE
+254 PLSNKAENTE

-371 QTEVARVELPS
+371 QTEAARVELPS
-382 STNGEPV
+382 STNDEPV
-389 KKTRFHGESV
+389 RKTRFHGENV
-399 QSAETPANETIPQE
+399 QAAETPANETIPQE

-434 HAAELSMDEP
+434 HAAELSMDEL
-444 MPQAVPVFE
+444 MPPAVPVFE
-453 TQPQTAEASSG
+453 NQPQTAEASSD

-495 TSAAVSAA
+495 TSAAMSAA

-510 FKPQNPAAEMPMMEP
+510 FKPQTPAAETSMMEP
-525 QPQSDNKFTAEDKS
+525 QPQSDNEFTVKDQ
-539 APPAAEPL
+539 PDPAAEPL

-569 AAGEDEW
+569 AAGEDDW

-584 PLWDPAASSMGSE
+584 PLWDPAASTMGSE

-611 HWNFNEDDPFVPSQ
+611 HWNFNEDDPFVPLQ

-638 PFEEDTLPPTEESPS
+638 PFEDDMLPPTEESPS
-653 KDGSAPLHGF
+653 KEGSAPLHGF

-690 AVSDS
+690 AASDS
-695 EESSWN
+695 EETS
-701 AVGWNA
+701 WNA

-762 KPKKSSKPPKEKP
+762 KTKKSSKPPKEKP

-809 SANEREMAH
+809 SANEREMAQ

-874 DTVEEETTRTRLRR
+874 DTVEEETIRTRLRR

-947 VFLDKDC
+947 VFLDRDC

-966 GEGNVAGVSFAPL
+966 GEGDVAGVSFAPL

-1019 AKPGYFDYASHDT
+1019 AKPGYFDYVSHDT

>member
-60 PTEPAAPQTVSFSS
+60 PTEPAAPQTVPFSS
-74 QPFQPFG
+74 FQPFG
-81 SSTAPAAPVQAEPF
+81 SVNASVAPMQPEPF
-95 SSPSFRP
+95 ASPSFRP

-227 ESEMPVSATETEKI
+227 ESEMPVSATKPEKI

-249 TPGEA
+249 APGEA
-254 PFSNKAENTE
+254 PLSNKAENTE

-371 QTEVARVELPS
+371 QTEAARVELPS

-389 KKTRFHGESV
+389 RKTRFHGENV
-399 QSAETPANETIPQE
+399 QAAETPANETIPQE
-413 TEPPVSVQPQTAGTP
+413 TEPPVSVQPQTA
-428 NDVPPL
+428 
-434 HAAELSMDEP
+434 
-444 MPQAVPVFE
+444 
-453 TQPQTAEASSG
+453 EASSD

-472 ASMAESAPHAAA
+472 ASMAESAPHVAA

-495 TSAAVSAA
+495 TSAAMSAA

-510 FKPQNPAAEMPMMEP
+510 FKPQTPAAEMPMMEP
-525 QPQSDNKFTAEDKS
+525 QPQSDNEFTAEDQ
-539 APPAAEPL
+539 PDPAAEPL

-557 PVKEESTAAAAP
+557 PVKEENTAAAAP

-584 PLWDPAASSMGSE
+584 PLWDPAASPMGSE

-611 HWNFNEDDPFVPSQ
+611 HWNFNEDDPFVPLQ

-638 PFEEDTLPPTEESPS
+638 PFEEDMLPPTEESPS
-653 KDGSAPLHGF
+653 KEGSAPLHGF

-690 AVSDS
+690 AASDS
-695 EESSWN
+695 EETS
-701 AVGWNA
+701 WNA

-743 ESSRPAPHRPFAQK
+743 EASRPAPHRPFAQK

-809 SANEREMAH
+809 SANEREMAQ

-874 DTVEEETTRTRLRR
+874 DTVEEETIRTRLRR

-947 VFLDKDC
+947 VFLDRDC

>member
-7 EKDNPFQPI
+7 GKDNPFQPI

-60 PTEPAAPQTVSFSS
+60 PTEPASPQTIPFSS
-74 QPFQPFG
+74 FQPFG
-81 SSTAPAAPVQAEPF
+81 SVNASVAPMQPEPF
-95 SSPSFRP
+95 ASPSFRP

-165 LGEAQPR
+165 LGKAQPR

-179 TTAETTAPAV
+179 TTAETTAPAA

-227 ESEMPVSATETEKI
+227 ESEMPVSATKPEKI
-241 AKVETSAD
+241 VKVETSAD
-249 TPGEA
+249 APGEA
-254 PFSNKAENTE
+254 PLSNKAENTE

-324 SIPEMAAKTVLT
+324 SIPEMAAETVLT

-348 TATENGADS
+348 PATENGADS
-357 AAWGSPAETSADEL
+357 AAWGSPAETSAAAS
-371 QTEVARVELPS
+371 QTETPIVERPS
-382 STNGEPV
+382 PANGEPV
-389 KKTRFHGESV
+389 RKTRFHGENV
-399 QSAETPANETIPQE
+399 QPAEKPANETIPQE
-413 TEPPVSVQPQTAGTP
+413 TEPPVSVQPRTAETP

-434 HAAELSMDEP
+434 HAAELSMDEL
-444 MPQAVPVFE
+444 MPPAVPVFE
-453 TQPQTAEASSG
+453 NQPQTAEASSG
-464 VQPLHEAA
+464 VQPLHEAV

-495 TSAAVSAA
+495 TSAAMSAA

-525 QPQSDNKFTAEDKS
+525 QPQSDNEFTVKDQ
-539 APPAAEPL
+539 PDPAAEPL

-557 PVKEESTAAAAP
+557 PVKEENTAAAAP

-584 PLWDPAASSMGSE
+584 PLWDPAASPMGSE

-611 HWNFNEDDPFVPSQ
+611 HWNFNEDDPFVPLQ

-638 PFEEDTLPPTEESPS
+638 PFEEDMLPPTEESPS
-653 KDGSAPLHGF
+653 KEGSAPLHGF

-695 EESSWN
+695 EETS
-701 AVGWNA
+701 WNA

-716 PFQPGQPYH
+716 PFQPGRPYH

-743 ESSRPAPHRPFAQK
+743 ESNRPAPHRPFAQK

-809 SANEREMAH
+809 SANEREMAQ

-947 VFLDKDC
+947 VFLDRDC

>member
-60 PTEPAAPQTVSFSS
+60 PTEPAAPQTVPFSS
-74 QPFQPFG
+74 FQPFG
-81 SSTAPAAPVQAEPF
+81 SVNASVAPMQPEPF
-95 SSPSFRP
+95 ASPSFRP

-110 PSEPSFQP
+110 PSEPTFQP

-179 TTAETTAPAV
+179 TTAETTAPAA

-203 PVPLEEQAA
+203 PVPLEEQSA

-227 ESEMPVSATETEKI
+227 ESEMPVSATKPEKI

-249 TPGEA
+249 APGEA
-254 PFSNKAENTE
+254 PLSNKAENTE

-324 SIPEMAAKTVLT
+324 SIPEMAAETVLT
-336 AAPQKEEPAVAS
+336 AAPKKEEPAVAS

-371 QTEVARVELPS
+371 QTEAARVELPS

-389 KKTRFHGESV
+389 RKTRFHGENV

-434 HAAELSMDEP
+434 HAAEPFMAEP
-444 MPQAVPVFE
+444 MPPAVPVFE

-495 TSAAVSAA
+495 TSAAMSAA

-510 FKPQNPAAEMPMMEP
+510 FKPQTPAAETSMMEP
-525 QPQSDNKFTAEDKS
+525 QPQSDNEFTVKDQ
-539 APPAAEPL
+539 PDPAAEPL

-569 AAGEDEW
+569 ATGEDEW

-584 PLWDPAASSMGSE
+584 PLWDPAASPMGSE

-611 HWNFNEDDPFVPSQ
+611 HWNFNEDDPFVPLQ

-638 PFEEDTLPPTEESPS
+638 PFEEDMLPPTEESPS
-653 KDGSAPLHGF
+653 KEGSVPLHGF

-690 AVSDS
+690 AASDS
-695 EESSWN
+695 EETS
-701 AVGWNA
+701 WNA

-809 SANEREMAH
+809 SANEREMAQ

-904 STEYPD
+904 STEYPE

-947 VFLDKDC
+947 VFLDRDC

>member
-31 TAHEP
+31 MAHEP

-60 PTEPAAPQTVSFSS
+60 PTEPAAPQTVPFSS
-74 QPFQPFG
+74 FQPFG
-81 SSTAPAAPVQAEPF
+81 SVNASVAPIQPEPF
-95 SSPSFRP
+95 ASPSFRP

-110 PSEPSFQP
+110 PSEPTFQP

-179 TTAETTAPAV
+179 TTAETTAPAA

-203 PVPLEEQAA
+203 PVPLEEQSA

-227 ESEMPVSATETEKI
+227 ESEMPVSATKPEKI

-249 TPGEA
+249 APGEA
-254 PFSNKAENTE
+254 PLSNKAENTE

-300 SEFAKA
+300 SEFAEA
-306 PAAPHA
+306 PTAPHV
-312 ETIAVEE
+312 ETGTVEE
-319 NENPV
+319 SEN
-324 SIPEMAAKTVLT
+324 SESTPEMAAETLLT
-336 AAPQKEEPAVAS
+336 AAPEKEEPAVAS
-348 TATENGADS
+348 PATENGADS
-357 AAWGSPAETSADEL
+357 AAWGSPAETSAAAS
-371 QTEVARVELPS
+371 QTETPIVERPS
-382 STNGEPV
+382 PANGEPV
-389 KKTRFHGESV
+389 RKTRFHGESV
-399 QSAETPANETIPQE
+399 QPAEKPANETIPQE
-413 TEPPVSVQPQTAGTP
+413 TEPPVSVQPQTAETP

-434 HAAELSMDEP
+434 HAAEPFMAEP
-444 MPQAVPVFE
+444 MPPAVPVFE
-453 TQPQTAEASSG
+453 NQPQTAEASSD

-472 ASMAESAPHAAA
+472 ASMAESASHVAA

-495 TSAAVSAA
+495 TSAAMSAA

-525 QPQSDNKFTAEDKS
+525 QPQSDNEFTAEDKP

-557 PVKEESTAAAAP
+557 PVKEENTAAAAP

-584 PLWDPAASSMGSE
+584 PLWDPAASPMGSE

-611 HWNFNEDDPFVPSQ
+611 HWNFNEDDPFVPLQ

-638 PFEEDTLPPTEESPS
+638 PFEEDMLPPTEESPS
-653 KDGSAPLHGF
+653 KEGSVPLHGF

-690 AVSDS
+690 AASDS
-695 EESSWN
+695 EETSWN

-707 GGQAAAPEM
+707 GGQAAAPET

-725 SAPVE
+725 AAPVE

-789 AVAVMLLFCLIA
+789 AVALMLLFCLIA

-809 SANEREMAH
+809 SANEREMAQ
-818 VRQAYQEQQGQALEQ
+818 VRQAYQEKQGQALEQ

-947 VFLDKDC
+947 VFLDRDC

>member
-60 PTEPAAPQTVSFSS
+60 PTEPAAPQTVPFSS
-74 QPFQPFG
+74 FQPFG
-81 SSTAPAAPVQAEPF
+81 SVNASVAPMQPEPF
-95 SSPSFRP
+95 ASPSFRP

-165 LGEAQPR
+165 LGKAQPR

-249 TPGEA
+249 APGEA
-254 PFSNKAENTE
+254 PLSNKAENTE

-319 NENPV
+319 NENQV

-371 QTEVARVELPS
+371 QTEAARVELPS

-389 KKTRFHGESV
+389 RKTRFHGENV
-399 QSAETPANETIPQE
+399 QAAETPANETIPQE

-434 HAAELSMDEP
+434 HAAEPFMAEP

-472 ASMAESAPHAAA
+472 ASMAESAPHVAA

-495 TSAAVSAA
+495 TSAAMSAA

-510 FKPQNPAAEMPMMEP
+510 FKPQTPAAETSMMEP
-525 QPQSDNKFTAEDKS
+525 QPQSDNEFTVKDQ
-539 APPAAEPL
+539 PDPAAEPL

-584 PLWDPAASSMGSE
+584 PLWDPAASPMGSE

-611 HWNFNEDDPFVPSQ
+611 HWNFNEDDPFVPLQ

-638 PFEEDTLPPTEESPS
+638 PFEEDMLPPTEESPS
-653 KDGSAPLHGF
+653 KEGSAPLHGF

-690 AVSDS
+690 AASDS
-695 EESSWN
+695 EETS
-701 AVGWNA
+701 WNA

-809 SANEREMAH
+809 SANEREMAQ

-947 VFLDKDC
+947 VFLDRDC

-1088 GEAVP
+1088 GETVP

>member
-60 PTEPAAPQTVSFSS
+60 PTEPAAPQTVPFSS
-74 QPFQPFG
+74 FQPFG
-81 SSTAPAAPVQAEPF
+81 SVNASVAPMQPEPF
-95 SSPSFRP
+95 ASPSFRP

-110 PSEPSFQP
+110 PSEPTFQP

-165 LGEAQPR
+165 LGKAQPR

-227 ESEMPVSATETEKI
+227 ESEMPVSATKPEKI

-249 TPGEA
+249 APGEA
-254 PFSNKAENTE
+254 PLSNKAENTE

-371 QTEVARVELPS
+371 QTEAARVELPS

-389 KKTRFHGESV
+389 RKTRFHGENV
-399 QSAETPANETIPQE
+399 QAAEKPANETIPQE

-434 HAAELSMDEP
+434 H
-444 MPQAVPVFE
+444 
-453 TQPQTAEASSG
+453 
-464 VQPLHEAA
+464 EAA
-472 ASMAESAPHAAA
+472 ASMAESAPHMAA

-495 TSAAVSAA
+495 TSAAMSAA

-510 FKPQNPAAEMPMMEP
+510 FKPQTPAAETSMMEP
-525 QPQSDNKFTAEDKS
+525 QPQSDNEFTVKDQ
-539 APPAAEPL
+539 PDPAAEPL

-584 PLWDPAASSMGSE
+584 PLWDPAASPMGSE

-625 EQPVSETPAPVFY
+625 EQPVAETPAPVFY

-653 KDGSAPLHGF
+653 KDGSVPLHGF

-690 AVSDS
+690 AASDS
-695 EESSWN
+695 EETS
-701 AVGWNA
+701 WNA

-809 SANEREMAH
+809 SANEREMAQ

-947 VFLDKDC
+947 VFLDRDC

-1088 GEAVP
+1088 GETVP

>member
-60 PTEPAAPQTVSFSS
+60 PTEPAAPQTVPFSS
-74 QPFQPFG
+74 FQPFG
-81 SSTAPAAPVQAEPF
+81 SVNASVAPMQPEPF
-95 SSPSFRP
+95 ASPSFRP

-165 LGEAQPR
+165 LGKAQPR

-179 TTAETTAPAV
+179 TTAETTAPAA

-203 PVPLEEQAA
+203 PVPLEEQSA

-227 ESEMPVSATETEKI
+227 ESEMPVSATKPEKI

-249 TPGEA
+249 APGEA
-254 PFSNKAENTE
+254 PLSNKAENTE
-264 TVQSQ
+264 TVQSR

-371 QTEVARVELPS
+371 QTEAARVELPS

-389 KKTRFHGESV
+389 RKTRFHGENV
-399 QSAETPANETIPQE
+399 QAAETPANETIPQE

-434 HAAELSMDEP
+434 HAAELSMDEL
-444 MPQAVPVFE
+444 MPPAVPVFE
-453 TQPQTAEASSG
+453 NQPQTAEASSG

-472 ASMAESAPHAAA
+472 ASMAESAPHVAA

-495 TSAAVSAA
+495 TSAAMSAA

-525 QPQSDNKFTAEDKS
+525 QPQSDNEFTAEDKP

-557 PVKEESTAAAAP
+557 PVKEENTAAAAP

-584 PLWDPAASSMGSE
+584 PLWDPAASPMGSE

-611 HWNFNEDDPFVPSQ
+611 HWNFNEDDPFVPLQ

-638 PFEEDTLPPTEESPS
+638 PFEEDMLPPTEESPS
-653 KDGSAPLHGF
+653 KEGSAPLHGF

-690 AVSDS
+690 AASDS
-695 EESSWN
+695 EETS
-701 AVGWNA
+701 WNA
-707 GGQAAAPEM
+707 GGQAAAPET

-725 SAPVE
+725 AAPVE

-809 SANEREMAH
+809 SANEREMAQ

-888 YPDNPL
+888 YPDIPL

-910 VLARLYIPGVLDEY
+910 VLARLDIPGVLDED

-947 VFLDKDC
+947 VFLDRDC

>member
-60 PTEPAAPQTVSFSS
+60 PTEPAAPQTVPFSS
-74 QPFQPFG
+74 FQPFG
-81 SSTAPAAPVQAEPF
+81 SVNASVAPMQPEPF
-95 SSPSFRP
+95 ASPSFRP

-179 TTAETTAPAV
+179 TTAETTAPAA

-203 PVPLEEQAA
+203 PVPLEEQSA

-249 TPGEA
+249 APGEA
-254 PFSNKAENTE
+254 PLSNKAENTE

-269 PTQSSQPRR
+269 PTQSSQRRR

-289 ASATGEGTPIP
+289 ASATGERTPIP

-306 PAAPHA
+306 PTAPHA

-324 SIPEMAAKTVLT
+324 SIPEMAAETVLT
-336 AAPQKEEPAVAS
+336 AAPKKEEPAVAS

-371 QTEVARVELPS
+371 QTEAARVELPS

-389 KKTRFHGESV
+389 RKTRFHGENV
-399 QSAETPANETIPQE
+399 QAAETPANETIPQE

-428 NDVPPL
+428 ND
-434 HAAELSMDEP
+434 
-444 MPQAVPVFE
+444 
-453 TQPQTAEASSG
+453 

-495 TSAAVSAA
+495 TSAAMSAA

-510 FKPQNPAAEMPMMEP
+510 FKPQTPAAETSMMEP
-525 QPQSDNKFTAEDKS
+525 QPQSDNEFTVKDQ
-539 APPAAEPL
+539 PDPAAEPL

-584 PLWDPAASSMGSE
+584 PLWDPAASPMGSE

-611 HWNFNEDDPFVPSQ
+611 HWNFNEDDPFVPLQ

-638 PFEEDTLPPTEESPS
+638 PFEEDMLPPTEESPS
-653 KDGSAPLHGF
+653 KEGSAPLHGF

-690 AVSDS
+690 AASDP
-695 EESSWN
+695 EETS
-701 AVGWNA
+701 WNA

-809 SANEREMAH
+809 SANEREMAQ

-874 DTVEEETTRTRLRR
+874 DTVEEETIRTRLRR

-1080 LLFRMVRE
+1080 LLFRMMRE

>member
-31 TAHEP
+31 TVHEP

-60 PTEPAAPQTVSFSS
+60 PTEPAAPQTVPFSS
-74 QPFQPFG
+74 FQPFG
-81 SSTAPAAPVQAEPF
+81 SVNASVAPMQPEPF
-95 SSPSFRP
+95 ASPSFRP

-227 ESEMPVSATETEKI
+227 ESEMPVSATKPEKI

-249 TPGEA
+249 APGEA

-336 AAPQKEEPAVAS
+336 AAPQKEEPAVDS

-371 QTEVARVELPS
+371 QTEAARVELPS

-389 KKTRFHGESV
+389 RKTRFHGENV
-399 QSAETPANETIPQE
+399 QSAETPANETISQE
-413 TEPPVSVQPQTAGTP
+413 TEPPVSV
-428 NDVPPL
+428 
-434 HAAELSMDEP
+434 
-444 MPQAVPVFE
+444 
-453 TQPQTAEASSG
+453 QPQTAEASSG

-495 TSAAVSAA
+495 TSAAMSAA

-510 FKPQNPAAEMPMMEP
+510 FKPQTPAAETSMMEP
-525 QPQSDNKFTAEDKS
+525 QPQSDNEFTAEDKP

-584 PLWDPAASSMGSE
+584 PLWDPAASPMGSE

-611 HWNFNEDDPFVPSQ
+611 HWNFNEDDPFVPLQ

-638 PFEEDTLPPTEESPS
+638 PFEEDMLPPTEESPS
-653 KDGSAPLHGF
+653 KEGSAPLHGF

-690 AVSDS
+690 AASDS
-695 EESSWN
+695 EETS
-701 AVGWNA
+701 WNA

-809 SANEREMAH
+809 SANEREMAQ

-947 VFLDKDC
+947 VFLDRDC

-1088 GEAVP
+1088 GETVP

>member
-60 PTEPAAPQTVSFSS
+60 PTEPAAPQTVPFSS
-74 QPFQPFG
+74 FQPFG
-81 SSTAPAAPVQAEPF
+81 SVNASVAPMQPEPF
-95 SSPSFRP
+95 ASPSFRP

-165 LGEAQPR
+165 LGKAQPR

-179 TTAETTAPAV
+179 TTAETTAPAA

-227 ESEMPVSATETEKI
+227 ESEMPVSATKPEKI

-249 TPGEA
+249 APGEA
-254 PFSNKAENTE
+254 PLSNKAENTE

-371 QTEVARVELPS
+371 QTEAPRVELPS

-389 KKTRFHGESV
+389 RKTRFHGENV
-399 QSAETPANETIPQE
+399 QAAETPANETIPQE
-413 TEPPVSVQPQTAGTP
+413 TEPPVSVQPQTAEASS
-428 NDVPPL
+428 DVQPL
-434 HAAELSMDEP
+434 HAAEPFMAEP

-495 TSAAVSAA
+495 TSAAMSAA

-510 FKPQNPAAEMPMMEP
+510 FKPQTPAAEMPMMEP
-525 QPQSDNKFTAEDKS
+525 QPQSDNEFTVKDQ
-539 APPAAEPL
+539 PDPAAEPL

-584 PLWDPAASSMGSE
+584 PLWDPAASPMGSE

-611 HWNFNEDDPFVPSQ
+611 HWNFNEDDPFVPLQ

-638 PFEEDTLPPTEESPS
+638 PFEEDMLPPTEESPS
-653 KDGSAPLHGF
+653 KEGSAPLHGF

-690 AVSDS
+690 AASDS
-695 EESSWN
+695 EETS
-701 AVGWNA
+701 WNA

-725 SAPVE
+725 AAPVE

-775 PKPPILWGR
+775 TKPPILWGR

-809 SANEREMAH
+809 SANEREMAQ

-874 DTVEEETTRTRLRR
+874 DTVEEETIRTRLRR

-947 VFLDKDC
+947 VFLDRDC

-1088 GEAVP
+1088 GETVP

>member
-60 PTEPAAPQTVSFSS
+60 PTEPAAPQTVPFSS
-74 QPFQPFG
+74 FQPFG
-81 SSTAPAAPVQAEPF
+81 SVNASVAPMQPEPF
-95 SSPSFRP
+95 ASPSFRP

-110 PSEPSFQP
+110 PSEPTFQP

-179 TTAETTAPAV
+179 TTAETTAPAA
-189 EWPSLDVPLWPMTK
+189 EWPSLGVPLWPMTK

-227 ESEMPVSATETEKI
+227 ESEMPVSATKPEKI

-249 TPGEA
+249 APGEA
-254 PFSNKAENTE
+254 PLSNKAENTE

-269 PTQSSQPRR
+269 PIQSSQPRR

-336 AAPQKEEPAVAS
+336 AASQKEEPAVAS

-371 QTEVARVELPS
+371 QTEAARVELPS

-389 KKTRFHGESV
+389 RKTRFHGENV
-399 QSAETPANETIPQE
+399 QAAETPANETIPQE
-413 TEPPVSVQPQTAGTP
+413 TEPPVSVQPQTA
-428 NDVPPL
+428 
-434 HAAELSMDEP
+434 
-444 MPQAVPVFE
+444 
-453 TQPQTAEASSG
+453 EASSD

-472 ASMAESAPHAAA
+472 ASMAESAPHVAA

-495 TSAAVSAA
+495 TSAAMSAA
-503 QAAEESA
+503 QAAAESA
-510 FKPQNPAAEMPMMEP
+510 FKPQKPAAETSMMEP
-525 QPQSDNKFTAEDKS
+525 QPQSDNEFTVKDQ
-539 APPAAEPL
+539 PDPAAEPL

-557 PVKEESTAAAAP
+557 PVKEENTAAAAP

-584 PLWDPAASSMGSE
+584 PLWDPAASPMGSE

-611 HWNFNEDDPFVPSQ
+611 HWNFNEDDPFVPLQ

-638 PFEEDTLPPTEESPS
+638 PFEEDMLPPTEESPS
-653 KDGSAPLHGF
+653 KEGSAPLHGF

-690 AVSDS
+690 AASDS
-695 EESSWN
+695 EETS
-701 AVGWNA
+701 WNA
-707 GGQAAAPEM
+707 GGQAAAPET

-725 SAPVE
+725 AAPVE

-809 SANEREMAH
+809 SANEREMAQ

-947 VFLDKDC
+947 VFLDRDC

-966 GEGNVAGVSFAPL
+966 GEGDVAGVSFAPL